1 MVFSSLVSRNENNL
15 VLMDYKVRT
24 LANGQIDRYKARLV
38 AKGYTTIDLFKS
50 VTYRSTAK
58 AEYRALADPSC
69 EVI

>member
-1 MVFSSLVSRNENNL
+1 
-15 VLMDYKVRT
+15 MDYKVRT